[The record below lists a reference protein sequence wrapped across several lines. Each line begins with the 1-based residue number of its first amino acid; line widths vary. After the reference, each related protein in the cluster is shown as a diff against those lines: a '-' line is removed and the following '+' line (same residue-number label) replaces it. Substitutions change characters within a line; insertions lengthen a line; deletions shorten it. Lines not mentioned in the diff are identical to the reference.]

1 MKITVINGNM
11 RHGST
16 WNCKELFLSELAKNQ
31 TNEVIEFSLP
41 VDMPHFCVGCFG
53 CITKG
58 EDTCPHASSVQPI
71 TKALLEADL
80 IILTSSVYG
89 MDVTGQMK
97 TLLDHLCYQ
106 WMSHR
111 PNAAMFRKIAV
122 TITTTAGVGST
133 HATKTL
139 TNSLKFWGV
148 KRIVSAKYA
157 VGAMKWEEVTAKNQ
171 HKIETLIRAKARK
184 VEYYVKRRDTL
195 PVSPFTRFFFWM
207 MQKMMKK
214 NDWNLTDRNH
224 WEKMGWLNK
233 ANPF

>member
-31 TNEVIEFSLP
+31 TNEVVEFALP

-58 EDTCPHASSVQPI
+58 EDACPHASNVQPI
-71 TKALLEADL
+71 AKALLDADL

-111 PNAAMFRKIAV
+111 PNAAMFNKIAV
-122 TITTTAGVGST
+122 TITTTAGVGSA

-157 VGAMKWEEVTAKNQ
+157 VGAMKWEEVSAKNQ
-171 HKIETLIRAKARK
+171 QKIERSICGKARK
-184 VEYYVKRRDTL
+184 VQSYVKRRDTL
-195 PVSPFTRFFFWM
+195 SALPFTRFFFWM
-207 MQKMMKK
+207 MQGMMKK
-214 NDWNLTDRNH
+214 NDWNPTDRSY
-224 WEKMGWLNK
+224 WEKKGWLNK